1 MKPALQIDS
10 HKLQYHP
17 SRVADFLERR
27 TVWPLY
33 AEISPT
39 SACNHRCL
47 FCNFNYLGHKNMQL
61 PAGRMQKLARE
72 LKDSHVKAVVFA
84 GAGEPSQHPDLFPA
98 MRIVRELGMDA
109 AMSTNGAR
117 LNDGQLMEMAKL
129 LSWVRFSFN
138 GGTPEAYGACHGVAP
153 GDFHK
158 ALSSLRRLSEYKAQA
173 NSGVTVGAQCV
184 LLPENR
190 KSIEV
195 LARLMKESG
204 ADYFS
209 VKHFYPHR
217 ENAYQPDM
225 SFLTENVILD
235 LRQLADELSDAQF
248 TMVVRGIDSLDRT
261 RPYKECHGL
270 PFIIYIREDGTVY
283 ACFSHQDDTRTAIG
297 SILGDELPA
306 IWLKQTKDAALQ
318 YINQN
323 IDKDACQ
330 VNCRHH
336 QINLWLHQLK
346 NPPMHVNFI

>member
-1 MKPALQIDS
+1 MKPSLRLDS

-17 SRVADFLERR
+17 TRVADFLEGR

-39 SACNHRCL
+39 STCNHRCL

-84 GAGEPSQHPDLFPA
+84 GAGEPSLHPDLFPA

-117 LNDGQLMEMAKL
+117 LSNEQLMEMAHL

-138 GGTPEAYGACHGVAP
+138 GGTPEAYGTCHGVAP
-153 GDFHK
+153 ENFHR
-158 ALSSLRRLSEYKAQA
+158 ALSSLRKLAECKAREH
-173 NSGVTVGAQCV
+173 SRVTIGAQCV

-190 KSIEV
+190 KSIEA

-209 VKHFYPHR
+209 IKHFYPHE
-217 ENAYQPDM
+217 ENSYQPDM
-225 SFLTENVILD
+225 SFLTESFLSD
-235 LRQLADELSDAQF
+235 LRQLADEVSDARF
-248 TMVVRGIDSLDRT
+248 TMVVRGVDSLDRK

-270 PFIIYIREDGTVY
+270 PFIIYIREDGMAYT
-283 ACFSHQDDTRTAIG
+283 CFSHQDDDKTAIG
-297 SILGDELPA
+297 SILDDELPA
-306 IWLKQTKDAALQ
+306 LWLKQAKDAALQ
-318 YINQN
+318 YINRN
-323 IDKDACQ
+323 MDKDLCQ
-330 VNCRHH
+330 ANCRHH
-336 QINLWLHQLK
+336 QINLWLQQLK